1 MTYAKSGTTAVAATL
16 SVRASRVQPTTRKKL
31 IQDTTPDQPVIYVRK
46 SSEADDEQ
54 AASHERQ
61 LHDLDKAIRKDG
73 FDSKVLPCYQESR
86 SAKEPGRPL
95 FNEMMSRILARELNV
110 IYAHE
115 ISRLVRNMDDGGK
128 LIHALQKGHIRRI
141 VTPYRTY
148 LPEDNTLLIAIEA
161 SVSTEEIRTLKR
173 RVESSI
179 GNKHA
184 KGQYPGKA
192 PIGYINDLF
201 GVKGDRAILPDPER
215 FEIVHGLWR
224 KMLTGAYSV
233 RDLTREAKGLGLSTV
248 RYGKSG
254 GGLLSY
260 SAMHAMFCNPF
271 YCGLYQWAG
280 TIYQGCHKPMIM
292 VAEFERVQGLL
303 TRTSLPR
310 PHIRQQASEI
320 VPYMGGLFT
329 CGSCSGSITAETHV
343 KTNKSGQ
350 SRQYVYLRCTKKVGR
365 KSCPEK
371 YVSLEEFE
379 QQTSTFLESLTLPD
393 SIADWTLR
401 QLREENAAEQ
411 REQQQILRQL
421 EASLSQNQAIRK
433 RLTDLLLAGRINE
446 AEFDERRSTLSVQG
460 QVLKERLE
468 GYTTRSN
475 RWLEEIEGAFVFCRS
490 LKSRFDEGTPEQKR
504 MVLELVGS
512 NRCIQGKKVF
522 IQPDD
527 LFAAIQEGNENGNW
541 RPRQDDVRLLFGFSD
556 EASLLLS
563 MRRDSVLELR
573 VLYCQAYGSFLT
585 HDEALIKV
593 RLLLSLFKLIC
604 K

>member
-1 MTYAKSGTTAVAATL
+1 MTYPKPNAYEASTTTPAPSL
-16 SVRASRVQPTTRKKL
+16 SLRASRIQPTTRKKL
-31 IQDTTPDQPVIYVRK
+31 IQDTTPDRPVIYVRK

-61 LHDLDKAIRKDG
+61 LHDLDKAIQKDG
-73 FDSKVLPCYQESR
+73 FDPRVLPCYQESQ

-95 FNEMMSRILARELNV
+95 FNEMMERILARELNV

-115 ISRLVRNMDDGGK
+115 ISRLVRNMADGGK

-161 SVSTEEIRTLKR
+161 SVSTEEIRTLTR

-192 PIGYINDLF
+192 PIGYINDLY
-201 GVKGDRAILPDPER
+201 GVKGDRAILIDPER
-215 FEIVHGLWR
+215 FEIVHRLWS

-233 RDLTREAKGLGLSTV
+233 RDLVREAKAIGLTTV
-248 RYGKSG
+248 RYGKLG
-254 GGLLSY
+254 GGLVSY
-260 SAMHAMFCNPF
+260 SALHAMLCNPF

-280 TIYQGCHKPMIM
+280 SIYQGSHKPMIT

-303 TRTSLPR
+303 KRPSLPR
-310 PHIRQQASEI
+310 PQIRQQASEL
-320 VPYMGGLFT
+320 VPYIGGLFT
-329 CGSCSGSITAETHV
+329 CGTCGGSITAETHI
-343 KTNKSGQ
+343 KTNKSGY
-350 SRQYVYLRCTKKVGR
+350 SRQYVYLRCTKKIGG
-365 KSCPEK
+365 KGSKAEGMGCPEK

-379 QQTSTFLESLTLPD
+379 KQTSTLLESLTLPD
-393 SIADWTLR
+393 SVAEWTLR

-411 REQQQILRQL
+411 REQQLILKQL
-421 EASLSQNQAIRK
+421 EASLNQNQTTKK
-433 RLTDLLLAGRINE
+433 RLTDLLLAGRIDD
-446 AEFDERRSTLSVQG
+446 AEFDERSRELVVQG
-460 QVLKERLE
+460 QVLNERLE
-468 GYTTRSN
+468 SYTTRSN
-475 RWLEEIEGAFVFCRS
+475 RWLEEVEGAFSFCRS

-504 MVLELVGS
+504 MILELVGS

-527 LFAAIQEGNENGNW
+527 LFAAVQSGNENGNW
-541 RPRQDDVRLLFGFSD
+541 RPLQEQVRKILNGDRGYFSRFQT
-556 EASLLLS
+556 A
-563 MRRDSVLELR
+563 
-573 VLYCQAYGSFLT
+573 
-585 HDEALIKV
+585 
-593 RLLLSLFKLIC
+593 LSL
-604 K
+604 